1 AATLGSGAM
10 TNSVED
16 LAHAEVMLVIGSNN
30 TETHPVIG
38 MRLKHAARYRGAKI
52 IVVDPRRTGLVD
64 DSVLWLSPPP
74 GYDIAIV
81 NAMAHV
87 ILEEGLHNE
96 EYIEEK
102 TEGFEEFRD
111 ALKPYTPEYAEEL
124 TGVPADDIRR
134 AARLY
139 GSAAN
144 AAIIYCMGITQHS
157 KGTDNVKCLSN
168 LALLCG
174 QMGKRGSGVNP
185 LRGQNNVQGA
195 CDMGGLPNVFTG
207 YQKVGLPE
215 VQGKFEK
222 HWAVEL
228 SDKPGLTV
236 VEMSNQMM
244 EGNVKALYVMG
255 ENPLVTD
262 PDLTHVEE
270 AFEKL
275 DLLVVQDI
283 FLTETARAADVV
295 LPATSFAE
303 KDGTFSNTERRVQLV
318 RKALDPP
325 GSARL
330 DWEILADISTRMGY
344 EMSYSSGQDVF
355 EEIREVTPQYAGIT
369 YKRLGREGLQWP
381 CPDEKHPGTPIL
393 HTKGVTRGSAL
404 FVPIEFRPPAEVP
417 DAEYPFVL
425 TTGRDYYQYHS
436 ATMTGRV
443 KLLRDACPESYLEM
457 SPEDAD
463 KLGVSDMS
471 VVKVSS
477 RRGHVIA
484 RIKITPN
491 LSAGIVFK
499 KFHFYEGAVNRLT
512 NPVLDPTSK
521 IPELKVT
528 AVRIE
533 KHDGPAPEPE
543 SQGMCLM

>member
-1 AATLGSGAM
+1 M

-16 LAHAEVMLVIGSNN
+16 LAEAEVVLVIGSNN

-38 MRLKHAARYRGAKI
+38 MRLKNAARFRGAKI

-111 ALKPYTPEYAEEL
+111 ALKPYTPEHAEGL

-207 YQKVGLPE
+207 YQKVGVPE

-244 EGNVKALYVMG
+244 EGKVKALYVMG

-270 AFEKL
+270 AFGKL

-295 LPATSFAE
+295 LPATSFVE
-303 KDGTFSNTERRVQLV
+303 KDGTFSNTERRVQLI

-325 GSARL
+325 GAARL
-330 DWEILADISTRMGY
+330 DWEILADLSTRMGY
-344 EMSYSSGQDVF
+344 EMHYSSSQDVF
-355 EEIREVTPQYAGIT
+355 SEIRELTPQYSGIT

-381 CPDEKHPGTPIL
+381 CPDEKHPGTPVL
-393 HTKGVTRGSAL
+393 HTKGATRGSAL
-404 FVPIEFRPPAEVP
+404 FVPIEHRPPAEVP

-457 SPEDAD
+457 SPEDAG
-463 KLGVSDMS
+463 KLGLTDMS

-477 RRGHVIA
+477 RRGHVVA
-484 RIKITPN
+484 RVKITQN
-491 LSAGIVFK
+491 LQAGIVFK